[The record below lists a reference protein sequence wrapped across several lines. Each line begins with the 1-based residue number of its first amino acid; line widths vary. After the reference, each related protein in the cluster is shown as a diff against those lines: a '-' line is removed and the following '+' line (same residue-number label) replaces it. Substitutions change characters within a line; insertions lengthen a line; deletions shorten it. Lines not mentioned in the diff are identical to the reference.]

1 MFTAFNVK
9 TTACLTTANTV
20 KSTSYYNASP
30 TFNNETTAYNERC
43 DAYILEFEH
52 DIIILTPYRIK
63 EDCFF

>member
-43 DAYILEFEH
+43 NA
-52 DIIILTPYRIK
+52 
-63 EDCFF
+63 